1 MAFEYDSNELRNR
14 RGEDLVVA
22 FERLVAGYHSILEK
36 EGISTDAP
44 AAWHMIKV
52 KPCACALISEHP

>member
-14 RGEDLVVA
+14 RGEDLVAA

-36 EGISTDAP
+36 EGISRM
-44 AAWHMIKV
+44 HLLLGIRLK
-52 KPCACALISEHP
+52 